1 MPDTEFNP
9 LTAVYTKTAAG
20 QQEIASRA
28 LGLSPLVRRVLV
40 LADGKRNGTE
50 LSAFAGG
57 QDIGAI
63 VTELIEKGCLEA
75 RSTAARPAAASAAAP
90 GAPAAAEAQAADG
103 GAAADEP
110 LSPDLAGLP
119 PAEMRGPKEVEMARN
134 FMMNTVNTIFGQNTR
149 FTLME
154 AIFACKTSQDTRR
167 VYTMWAQTLS
177 DSRIGAK
184 RLPELREKLFQ
195 VL

>member
-28 LGLSPLVRRVLV
+28 LGLAPLVRRVLV
-40 LADGKRNGTE
+40 LVDGQRNGAD
-50 LSAFAGG
+50 LAAFAGG
-57 QDIGAI
+57 QDIAAI
-63 VTELIEKGCLEA
+63 VTELIEKGCIDA
-75 RSTAARPAAASAAAP
+75 RIVAARPAAAGAAAA
-90 GAPAAAEAQAADG
+90 APAAAQAAG
-103 GAAADEP
+103 GDADES
-110 LSPDLAGLP
+110 LRPDLAGLP

-154 AIFACKTSQDTRR
+154 AIFACKTPQDTRR